1 LENPLGKKNKTS
13 KREEE
18 AQNPNY
24 SSSFSSNTKVS
35 TYAWKLLVIL
45 SSIATMAMYA
55 ETMLIPAI
63 PDVIRDFQVS
73 YGMSSWILTAYLVTG
88 AVTTPIAGKLSD
100 IYGKKK
106 VLLIIMIIY
115 AAGVFIGGFATNIY
129 FLLSI
134 RAIQGIGMSMFP
146 IAFGIIRDQF
156 PREKISIGQ
165 GVISSMFAAGAAI
178 GLSIGAFIVQFFGWH
193 ATFITIIPISIS
205 LLIVIWRFVHL
216 DEGESNKYQ
225 WSNNQSTA
233 ENVKSESSSLQAK
246 KDTSSRPDRRIDIKG
261 AISLAAAITS
271 FLLILTLIETS
282 SNNMNTELPSMSS
295 SSSSSNYQI
304 GAFVAFAIISFI
316 VFVQIERK
324 EKNPLVDLKLVL
336 NKAILPANLIIL
348 IVGLSNFMI
357 FQTIAI
363 LVRNPEPLGF
373 GADAISTGSIQL
385 PFALVFLIFG
395 PTSGFI
401 ISKLGSLK
409 PIIFGTIII
418 TISFIC
424 LLLFHSTEMQ
434 VSVNLGLLATGLSFA
449 GVAAMNVII
458 LATPGEYS
466 GISLG
471 IATLIRIIGSAI
483 GPALAAMYMQ
493 MNQSILNVNGLN
505 RSFPSDVA
513 FDMIFTTAS
522 VIAFVSIIL
531 AVLLRGRVV
540 KMAIPNLS

>member
-13 KREEE
+13 KREE

-357 FQTIAI
+357 FQTIPI

-493 MNQSILNVNGLN
+493 MNQSILNVNGLM
-505 RSFPSDVA
+505 RSFLSDVA

>member
-1 LENPLGKKNKTS
+1 
-13 KREEE
+13 
-18 AQNPNY
+18 
-24 SSSFSSNTKVS
+24 
-35 TYAWKLLVIL
+35 
-45 SSIATMAMYA
+45 MAMYA

-63 PDVIRDFQVS
+63 PDIIKDFQVS
-73 YGMSSWILTAYLVTG
+73 YSMSSWILTAYLVTG

-115 AAGVFIGGFATNIY
+115 AVGVFMGGFATNIY

-193 ATFITIIPISIS
+193 ATFFTIIPISIL

-216 DEGESNKYQ
+216 DESESNKYQ
-225 WSNNQSTA
+225 WSVNQSPT
-233 ENVKSESSSLQAK
+233 ENVRSESSSSFQTK
-246 KDTSSRPDRRIDIKG
+246 KDSSRPDRRIDIKG

-282 SNNMNTELPSMSS
+282 SNNINTELPSSS
-295 SSSSSNYQI
+295 SSSIYQI
-304 GAFVAFAIISFI
+304 GAFFAIAIISFI

-348 IVGLSNFMI
+348 IVGLSNFMV
-357 FQTIAI
+357 FQTIPI

-424 LLLFHSTEMQ
+424 LLLFHSTEIQ
-434 VSVNLGLLATGLSFA
+434 VSINLGMLATGLSFA
-449 GVAAMNVII
+449 GVGAMNVII

-493 MNQSILNVNGLN
+493 MSQSILNINGSI
-505 RSFPSDVA
+505 RSFPSDMA

-522 VIAFVSIIL
+522 VIAVVSIIL
-531 AVLLRGRVV
+531 AILLRGRVV
-540 KMAIPNLS
+540 NMAIPNLS

>member
-13 KREEE
+13 KREE

-357 FQTIAI
+357 FQTIPI

-424 LLLFHSTEMQ
+424 LLLFHSIEMQ

>member
-13 KREEE
+13 KREE

-35 TYAWKLLVIL
+35 TYTWKLLVIL

-357 FQTIAI
+357 FQTIPI

-424 LLLFHSTEMQ
+424 LLLFHSIEMQ

-458 LATPGEYS
+458 LATRGEYS

>member
-13 KREEE
+13 KREE

-63 PDVIRDFQVS
+63 LDVIRDFQVS

-324 EKNPLVDLKLVL
+324 EKNLLVDLKLVL
-336 NKAILPANLIIL
+336 NKAILLANLIIL

-357 FQTIAI
+357 FQTIPI

-493 MNQSILNVNGLN
+493 MNQSILNVNGLM

>member
-156 PREKISIGQ
+156 PIEKISIGQ

-357 FQTIAI
+357 FQTIPI

-424 LLLFHSTEMQ
+424 LLLFHSIEMQ

-458 LATPGEYS
+458 LATRGEYS

-493 MNQSILNVNGLN
+493 MNQSILNVNGLM

>member
-1 LENPLGKKNKTS
+1 MENPLGKKNKTS
-13 KREEE
+13 KREE

-24 SSSFSSNTKVS
+24 PSSFSPNAKVS

-55 ETMLIPAI
+55 KTMLIPAI

-73 YGMSSWILTAYLVTG
+73 YSMSSWILTAYLVTG

-225 WSNNQSTA
+225 WSSNQSPA

-246 KDTSSRPDRRIDIKG
+246 KDSSSRPNRRIDIKG

-295 SSSSSNYQI
+295 SSSSSIYEI
-304 GAFVAFAIISFI
+304 GVFVAFAIISFM

-357 FQTIAI
+357 FQTIPI

-409 PIIFGTIII
+409 PIIFGTIIM

-449 GVAAMNVII
+449 GVGAMNVII

-493 MNQSILNVNGLN
+493 MNQSILNVNGLM

>member
-1 LENPLGKKNKTS
+1 MENPLGKKNKTS

-165 GVISSMFAAGAAI
+165 GVISSMFAADAAI

-395 PTSGFI
+395 PISGFI

-424 LLLFHSTEMQ
+424 LLLFHSIEMQ

-471 IATLIRIIGSAI
+471 IATLIRIVGSAI

>member
-13 KREEE
+13 KREE

-357 FQTIAI
+357 FQTIPI

-424 LLLFHSTEMQ
+424 LLLFHSIEMQ

-493 MNQSILNVNGLN
+493 MNQSILNVNGLM

>member
-1 LENPLGKKNKTS
+1 
-13 KREEE
+13 
-18 AQNPNY
+18 
-24 SSSFSSNTKVS
+24 
-35 TYAWKLLVIL
+35 
-45 SSIATMAMYA
+45 MAMYA

-63 PDVIRDFQVS
+63 PDIIKDFQVS
-73 YGMSSWILTAYLVTG
+73 YSMSSWILTAYLVTG

-115 AAGVFIGGFATNIY
+115 AVGVFIGGFATNIY

-193 ATFITIIPISIS
+193 ATFFTIIPIAIS
-205 LLIVIWRFVHL
+205 LLIIIWRFVHL

-225 WSNNQSTA
+225 WSVNQSPT
-233 ENVKSESSSLQAK
+233 ENVRSESSSLQAK
-246 KDTSSRPDRRIDIKG
+246 KDSSRPDRRIDIKG

-271 FLLILTLIETS
+271 FLLVLTLIETS
-282 SNNMNTELPSMSS
+282 SNNINTDLPSTSS
-295 SSSSSNYQI
+295 SSSMYQI
-304 GAFVAFAIISFI
+304 GAFFAIAIISFM

-324 EKNPLVDLKLVL
+324 EKNSLVDLKLAL

-348 IVGLSNFMI
+348 IVGLSNFMV
-357 FQTIAI
+357 FQTIPI

-385 PFALVFLIFG
+385 PFVLVFLIFG

-424 LLLFHSTEMQ
+424 LLLFHSTEIQ
-434 VSVNLGLLATGLSFA
+434 VSINLGLLATGLSFA
-449 GVAAMNVII
+449 GVGAMNVII
-458 LATPGEYS
+458 LATREN
-466 GISLG
+466 
-471 IATLIRIIGSAI
+471 IAAYL
-483 GPALAAMYMQ
+483 
-493 MNQSILNVNGLN
+493 
-505 RSFPSDVA
+505 
-513 FDMIFTTAS
+513 
-522 VIAFVSIIL
+522 
-531 AVLLRGRVV
+531 
-540 KMAIPNLS
+540 

>member
-13 KREEE
+13 KREE

-165 GVISSMFAAGAAI
+165 GVISSMFAADAAI

-357 FQTIAI
+357 FQTIPI

-424 LLLFHSTEMQ
+424 LLLFHATEMQ

-493 MNQSILNVNGLN
+493 MNQSILNVNGLM
-505 RSFPSDVA
+505 RSFLSDVA

>member
-1 LENPLGKKNKTS
+1 
-13 KREEE
+13 
-18 AQNPNY
+18 
-24 SSSFSSNTKVS
+24 
-35 TYAWKLLVIL
+35 
-45 SSIATMAMYA
+45 MAMYA

-73 YGMSSWILTAYLVTG
+73 YSMSSWILTAYLVTG

-324 EKNPLVDLKLVL
+324 EKNLLVDLKLVL

-357 FQTIAI
+357 FQTIPI

-458 LATPGEYS
+458 LATPGEYI

-493 MNQSILNVNGLN
+493 MNQSILNVNGLM

>member
-1 LENPLGKKNKTS
+1 
-13 KREEE
+13 
-18 AQNPNY
+18 
-24 SSSFSSNTKVS
+24 
-35 TYAWKLLVIL
+35 
-45 SSIATMAMYA
+45 MAMYA

-73 YGMSSWILTAYLVTG
+73 YSMSSWILTAYLVTG

-178 GLSIGAFIVQFFGWH
+178 GLSIGAFIVQFLGWH

-225 WSNNQSTA
+225 WSNNQSPA

-246 KDTSSRPDRRIDIKG
+246 KDSSSSRPNRRIDIKG

-282 SNNMNTELPSMSS
+282 SNNINTELPSTSS
-295 SSSSSNYQI
+295 SSSSSSSSSMYQI
-304 GAFVAFAIISFI
+304 GAFFAIAMISFM

-348 IVGLSNFMI
+348 IVGLSNFMV
-357 FQTIAI
+357 FQTIPI

-373 GADAISTGSIQL
+373 GADAITTGSIQL

-418 TISFIC
+418 TISFIS
-424 LLLFHSTEMQ
+424 LLLFHSTEIQ
-434 VSVNLGLLATGLSFA
+434 VSINLGLLATGLSFA
-449 GVAAMNVII
+449 GVGAMNVII

-493 MNQSILNVNGLN
+493 MSQSILNINGVI
-505 RSFPSDVA
+505 RSFPSDMA

-522 VIAFVSIIL
+522 VIAVVSIIL

>member
-1 LENPLGKKNKTS
+1 
-13 KREEE
+13 
-18 AQNPNY
+18 
-24 SSSFSSNTKVS
+24 
-35 TYAWKLLVIL
+35 
-45 SSIATMAMYA
+45 MAMYA

-63 PDVIRDFQVS
+63 PDIIKDFQVS
-73 YGMSSWILTAYLVTG
+73 YSMSSWILTAYLVTG

-115 AAGVFIGGFATNIY
+115 AVGVFIGGFATNIY

-156 PREKISIGQ
+156 PRAKISIGQ

-193 ATFITIIPISIS
+193 ATFFTIIPISIL

-216 DEGESNKYQ
+216 DERESNKYQ
-225 WSNNQSTA
+225 WSVNQSST
-233 ENVKSESSSLQAK
+233 ENVRSESSSLQTK
-246 KDTSSRPDRRIDIKG
+246 KDSSRPDRRIDIKG
-261 AISLAAAITS
+261 AISLATAITS

-282 SNNMNTELPSMSS
+282 SNNINTELPSTSSSLSS
-295 SSSSSNYQI
+295 SSSIYQI
-304 GAFVAFAIISFI
+304 GAFFAIAIISFI
-316 VFVQIERK
+316 LFVQIERK

-348 IVGLSNFMI
+348 IVGLSNFMV
-357 FQTIAI
+357 FQTIPI

-424 LLLFHSTEMQ
+424 LLLFHSTEIQ
-434 VSVNLGLLATGLSFA
+434 VSINLGMLATGLSFA
-449 GVAAMNVII
+449 GVGAMNVII

-493 MNQSILNVNGLN
+493 MSQSILNINGVM
-505 RSFPSDVA
+505 RSFPSDMA

-522 VIAFVSIIL
+522 VIAVVSIIL
-531 AVLLRGRVV
+531 AILLRGRVV

>member
-1 LENPLGKKNKTS
+1 
-13 KREEE
+13 
-18 AQNPNY
+18 
-24 SSSFSSNTKVS
+24 
-35 TYAWKLLVIL
+35 
-45 SSIATMAMYA
+45 MAMYA

-63 PDVIRDFQVS
+63 PDIIKDFQVS
-73 YGMSSWILTAYLVTG
+73 YSMSSWILTAYLVTG

-100 IYGKKK
+100 IYGRKK

-115 AAGVFIGGFATNIY
+115 AVGVFIGGFATNIY
-129 FLLSI
+129 FLLSV

-193 ATFITIIPISIS
+193 ATFFTIIPISIS

-246 KDTSSRPDRRIDIKG
+246 KDTNSRPDRQIDIKG

-295 SSSSSNYQI
+295 SSASSSSSMYQI
-304 GAFVAFAIISFI
+304 GAFVAIAIISFM

-348 IVGLSNFMI
+348 IVGLSNFMV
-357 FQTIAI
+357 FQTIPI

-395 PTSGFI
+395 PTSGLI

-424 LLLFHSTEMQ
+424 LLLFHSTEIQ

-449 GVAAMNVII
+449 GVGAMNVII

-493 MNQSILNVNGLN
+493 MNQSILNINGVM
-505 RSFPSDVA
+505 RSFPSDMA

-522 VIAFVSIIL
+522 VIAIVSIIL
-531 AVLLRGRVV
+531 AVLLRARVV

>member
-13 KREEE
+13 KREE

-246 KDTSSRPDRRIDIKG
+246 KDTNSRPDRRIDIKG

-357 FQTIAI
+357 FQTIPI

-449 GVAAMNVII
+449 GVATMNVII

-493 MNQSILNVNGLN
+493 MNQSILNVNGLM

>member
-1 LENPLGKKNKTS
+1 
-13 KREEE
+13 
-18 AQNPNY
+18 
-24 SSSFSSNTKVS
+24 
-35 TYAWKLLVIL
+35 
-45 SSIATMAMYA
+45 MAMYA

-63 PDVIRDFQVS
+63 PDIIKDFQVS
-73 YGMSSWILTAYLVTG
+73 YSMSSWILTAYLVTG

-115 AAGVFIGGFATNIY
+115 AVGVFMGGFATNIY

-193 ATFITIIPISIS
+193 ATFFTIIPISIL

-216 DEGESNKYQ
+216 DESESNKYQ
-225 WSNNQSTA
+225 WSVNQSPT
-233 ENVKSESSSLQAK
+233 ENVSSESSSSFQTK
-246 KDTSSRPDRRIDIKG
+246 KDSSRPDRRIDIKG

-282 SNNMNTELPSMSS
+282 SNNINTELPSSS
-295 SSSSSNYQI
+295 SSSIYQI
-304 GAFVAFAIISFI
+304 GAFFAIAIISFI

-336 NKAILPANLIIL
+336 NKAILPAKMIIL
-348 IVGLSNFMI
+348 IVGLSNFMV
-357 FQTIAI
+357 FQTIPI

-424 LLLFHSTEMQ
+424 LLLFHSTEIQ
-434 VSVNLGLLATGLSFA
+434 VSINLGMLATGLSFA
-449 GVAAMNVII
+449 GVGAMNVII

-493 MNQSILNVNGLN
+493 MSQSILNINGSI
-505 RSFPSDVA
+505 RSFPSDMA

-522 VIAFVSIIL
+522 VIAVVSIIL
-531 AVLLRGRVV
+531 AILLRGRVV

>member
-13 KREEE
+13 KREE

-357 FQTIAI
+357 FQTIPI

-493 MNQSILNVNGLN
+493 MNQSILNVNGLM

>member
-1 LENPLGKKNKTS
+1 MENTLGKKNKTS
-13 KREEE
+13 KREE

-357 FQTIAI
+357 FQTIPI

-493 MNQSILNVNGLN
+493 MNQSILNVNGLM

>member
-13 KREEE
+13 KREE

-24 SSSFSSNTKVS
+24 PSSFSSNTQVS

-73 YGMSSWILTAYLVTG
+73 YSMSSWILTAYLVTG

-216 DEGESNKYQ
+216 DEEESNKYQ
-225 WSNNQSTA
+225 WSNNQSPA

-246 KDTSSRPDRRIDIKG
+246 KNSSSRPNRRIDIKG

-295 SSSSSNYQI
+295 SSSSSIYEI
-304 GAFVAFAIISFI
+304 GAFLAFAIISFM
-316 VFVQIERK
+316 VFVQI
-324 EKNPLVDLKLVL
+324 
-336 NKAILPANLIIL
+336 
-348 IVGLSNFMI
+348 
-357 FQTIAI
+357 
-363 LVRNPEPLGF
+363 
-373 GADAISTGSIQL
+373 
-385 PFALVFLIFG
+385 
-395 PTSGFI
+395 
-401 ISKLGSLK
+401 
-409 PIIFGTIII
+409 
-418 TISFIC
+418 
-424 LLLFHSTEMQ
+424 
-434 VSVNLGLLATGLSFA
+434 
-449 GVAAMNVII
+449 
-458 LATPGEYS
+458 
-466 GISLG
+466 
-471 IATLIRIIGSAI
+471 
-483 GPALAAMYMQ
+483 
-493 MNQSILNVNGLN
+493 
-505 RSFPSDVA
+505 
-513 FDMIFTTAS
+513 
-522 VIAFVSIIL
+522 
-531 AVLLRGRVV
+531 
-540 KMAIPNLS
+540 

>member
-13 KREEE
+13 KREE

-395 PTSGFI
+395 PISGFI

-424 LLLFHSTEMQ
+424 LLLFHSIEMQ

>member
-304 GAFVAFAIISFI
+304 GAFVAFTIISFI

-324 EKNPLVDLKLVL
+324 EKNLLVDLKLVL
-336 NKAILPANLIIL
+336 NKAILLANLIIL

-357 FQTIAI
+357 FQTIPI

-424 LLLFHSTEMQ
+424 LLLFHSIEMQ

-493 MNQSILNVNGLN
+493 MNQSILNVNGLM

-513 FDMIFTTAS
+513 FDMIFDCFS
-522 VIAFVSIIL
+522 NRFCFHY
-531 AVLLRGRVV
+531 
-540 KMAIPNLS
+540 LSSFAKRESCKDGYSKS

>member
-13 KREEE
+13 KREE

-357 FQTIAI
+357 FQTIPI

-395 PTSGFI
+395 PISGFI

-424 LLLFHSTEMQ
+424 LLLFHSIEMQ

>member
-1 LENPLGKKNKTS
+1 MENPLGKKNKTS
-13 KREEE
+13 KREE

-24 SSSFSSNTKVS
+24 PSSFSPNAKVS

-73 YGMSSWILTAYLVTG
+73 YSMSSWILTEYLVTG

-225 WSNNQSTA
+225 WSNNQSPA

-246 KDTSSRPDRRIDIKG
+246 KDSSSRPNRRIDIKG

-295 SSSSSNYQI
+295 SSSSSIYEI
-304 GAFVAFAIISFI
+304 GAFVAFAIISFM

-357 FQTIAI
+357 FQTIPI

-409 PIIFGTIII
+409 PIIFGTIIM

-449 GVAAMNVII
+449 GVGAMNVII

-493 MNQSILNVNGLN
+493 MNQSILNVNGLM

>member
-165 GVISSMFAAGAAI
+165 GVISSMFAADAAI

-282 SNNMNTELPSMSS
+282 SNNINTELPSMSS

-493 MNQSILNVNGLN
+493 MNQSILNVNGLM

>member
-1 LENPLGKKNKTS
+1 
-13 KREEE
+13 
-18 AQNPNY
+18 
-24 SSSFSSNTKVS
+24 
-35 TYAWKLLVIL
+35 
-45 SSIATMAMYA
+45 MAMYA

-63 PDVIRDFQVS
+63 PDIIKDFQVS
-73 YGMSSWILTAYLVTG
+73 YSMSSWILTAYLVTG

-115 AAGVFIGGFATNIY
+115 AVGVFMGGFATNIY

-193 ATFITIIPISIS
+193 ATFFTIIPISIL

-216 DEGESNKYQ
+216 DESESNKYQ
-225 WSNNQSTA
+225 WSVNQSPT
-233 ENVKSESSSLQAK
+233 ENVRSESSSSFQTK
-246 KDTSSRPDRRIDIKG
+246 KDSSRPGRRIDIKG

-282 SNNMNTELPSMSS
+282 SNNINTELPSSS
-295 SSSSSNYQI
+295 SSSIYQI
-304 GAFVAFAIISFI
+304 GAFFAIAIISFI

-348 IVGLSNFMI
+348 IVGLSNFMV
-357 FQTIAI
+357 FQTIPI

-424 LLLFHSTEMQ
+424 LLLFHSTEIQ
-434 VSVNLGLLATGLSFA
+434 VSINLGMLATGLSFA
-449 GVAAMNVII
+449 GVGAMNVII

-493 MNQSILNVNGLN
+493 MSQSILNINGSI
-505 RSFPSDVA
+505 RSFPSDMA

-522 VIAFVSIIL
+522 VIAVVSIIL
-531 AVLLRGRVV
+531 AILLRGRVV

>member
-1 LENPLGKKNKTS
+1 
-13 KREEE
+13 
-18 AQNPNY
+18 
-24 SSSFSSNTKVS
+24 
-35 TYAWKLLVIL
+35 
-45 SSIATMAMYA
+45 
-55 ETMLIPAI
+55 
-63 PDVIRDFQVS
+63 
-73 YGMSSWILTAYLVTG
+73 
-88 AVTTPIAGKLSD
+88 
-100 IYGKKK
+100 
-106 VLLIIMIIY
+106 MIIY
-115 AAGVFIGGFATNIY
+115 AAGVFIGGFPTNIY
-129 FLLSI
+129 FLPSI
-134 RAIQGIGMSMFP
+134 RAIQRIGMSMFP

-216 DEGESNKYQ
+216 DEGESSNKYQ
-225 WSNNQSTA
+225 WSNNQSPA

-324 EKNPLVDLKLVL
+324 EKNLLVDLKLVL

-357 FQTIAI
+357 FQTIPI

-424 LLLFHSTEMQ
+424 LLLFHATEMQ
-434 VSVNLGLLATGLSFA
+434 VSVNLGPLATGLSFA

-493 MNQSILNVNGLN
+493 MNQSILNVNGLK

>member
-1 LENPLGKKNKTS
+1 
-13 KREEE
+13 
-18 AQNPNY
+18 
-24 SSSFSSNTKVS
+24 
-35 TYAWKLLVIL
+35 
-45 SSIATMAMYA
+45 MAMYA

-63 PDVIRDFQVS
+63 PDIIKDFQVS
-73 YGMSSWILTAYLVTG
+73 YSMSSWILTAYLVTG

-100 IYGKKK
+100 IYGRKK

-115 AAGVFIGGFATNIY
+115 AVGVFIGGFATNIY
-129 FLLSI
+129 FLLSV

-193 ATFITIIPISIS
+193 ATFFTIIPISIS

-225 WSNNQSTA
+225 WSNNQSQA
-233 ENVKSESSSLQAK
+233 ENVRSESSSLQAK
-246 KDTSSRPDRRIDIKG
+246 KESGRPDRQIDIKG

-271 FLLILTLIETS
+271 FLFILTLIETS
-282 SNNMNTELPSMSS
+282 SNNINTELPSTSS
-295 SSSSSNYQI
+295 SSSMYQI
-304 GAFVAFAIISFI
+304 GAFFAVAIISFM

-348 IVGLSNFMI
+348 IVGLSNFMV
-357 FQTIAI
+357 FQTIPI

-373 GADAISTGSIQL
+373 GADAISTGSILL

-395 PTSGFI
+395 PTSGLI

-424 LLLFHSTEMQ
+424 LLLFHSTEIQ
-434 VSVNLGLLATGLSFA
+434 VSINLGLLATGLSFA
-449 GVAAMNVII
+449 GVGAMNVII

-493 MNQSILNVNGLN
+493 MSRSILNINGII
-505 RSFPSDVA
+505 RSFPSDMA

-522 VIAFVSIIL
+522 VIAIVSIIL
-531 AVLLRGRVV
+531 AVLLRRRVV